1 MTKVYDNNKTLNEKI
16 LKGVNTLANNVAA
29 TLGPKGRNVILH
41 ANGGRPIITKDGV
54 TVAKFVELE
63 DPFENL
69 GAQVVKQASSVTNTT
84 AGEGTTTATV
94 LARAILEHS
103 QKYLAA
109 GASPVDMKRGM
120 DKALTAVVESLDNQ
134 AKPIASED
142 EIANIASISA
152 NNDREIGKLV
162 AMAVTSAGKNGAIT
176 IEEAKSLETSLDL
189 VEGFQFHS
197 GYLSPSFVTNEHRAV
212 LDYHEPYIMIT
223 DQNIDQVEDLLPI
236 LEQVAREGKPLVIVA
251 ENVEGQA
258 LAALIMNTVRG
269 TMKVAAIKAPHYGEE
284 RRNTLKDLA
293 IATGATMVSRETGL
307 HLKDVK
313 LEHLGLAKRIESSK
327 TWTTVVNGKGDNKEV
342 QNRIDLLSAEL
353 EVIEDM
359 HVAELTQSR
368 ITRLSSGVAIIKV
381 GGTTEVEMI
390 EKKHRIEDSLA
401 AVNSARDE
409 GIVPGGGVA
418 LIRSVDC
425 LSDVEVENNDQQ
437 AGVDVIREAILEP
450 IRQMAKNAGLSPDL
464 IVSEVQSAEGS
475 IGYDFANG
483 NVVDMLEAGI
493 LDPKKVTKSA
503 LQNAVSASGT
513 LITTNHAIVELP

>member
-41 ANGGRPIITKDGV
+41 AKEGKPIITKDGV
-54 TVAKFVELE
+54 TVANFIDLE

-69 GAQVVKQASSVTNTT
+69 GAQVIKQAASATNTT
-84 AGEGTTTATV
+84 AGDGTTTATV

-109 GASPVDMKRGM
+109 GSSPVEMKRGM
-120 DKALTAVVESLDNQ
+120 DKALKKIIISLDEQ
-134 AKPIASED
+134 SRHISSEE
-142 EIANIASISA
+142 EITNIASISA

-162 AMAVTSAGKNGAIT
+162 AMAVAAAGKNGAIT

-189 VEGFQFHS
+189 VEGFQFPS
-197 GYLSPSFVTNEHRAV
+197 GYLASAFVTDEKRAI
-212 LDYHEPYIMIT
+212 LDYHEPYIMIA
-223 DQNIDQVEDLLPI
+223 DQGIEQVEDLLPI
-236 LEQVAREGKPLVIVA
+236 LEQVAREAKPLVIVA

-258 LAALIMNTVRG
+258 LAALIMNTARG
-269 TMKVAAIKAPHYGEE
+269 TMKVSAIKAPYYGEE

-293 IATGATMVSRETGL
+293 IATGATIVSRATGL
-307 HLKDVK
+307 NLADVK
-313 LEHLGLAKRIESSK
+313 LEHLGLAKRIEASK
-327 TWTTVVNGKGDNKEV
+327 TWTTIISGMGDKKEI
-342 QNRIDLLSAEL
+342 QKRIELLSAEL
-353 EVIEDM
+353 GVIEDL
-359 HVAELTQSR
+359 HEAEKNQQR

-381 GGTTEVEMI
+381 GGTTEIEMI

-401 AVNSARDE
+401 AIKSAREE
-409 GIVPGGGVA
+409 GIVPGGGIA
-418 LIRSVDC
+418 LIRASET
-425 LSDVEVENNDQQ
+425 LEVETDNADQE
-437 AGVDVIREAILEP
+437 AGVSVVKEAILEP

-464 IVSEVQSAEGS
+464 IIAEVKKLKGS
-475 IGYDFANG
+475 IGYDFANDRI
-483 NVVDMLEAGI
+483 VDMFEAGI

>member
-41 ANGGRPIITKDGV
+41 AKEGKPIITKDGV
-54 TVAKFVELE
+54 TVAKFVDLE

-84 AGEGTTTATV
+84 AGDGTTTATV

-109 GASPVDMKRGM
+109 GSSPVEMKRGM
-120 DKALTAVVESLDNQ
+120 DKALKSVIASLDEQ
-134 AKPIASED
+134 ARSISSEE
-142 EIANIASISA
+142 EIADIASISA
-152 NNDREIGKLV
+152 NNDKEIGKLV
-162 AMAVTSAGKNGAIT
+162 AMAVTAAGKNGAIT
-176 IEEAKSLETSLDL
+176 IEEAKSLDTSLDL
-189 VEGFQFHS
+189 VEGFQFPS
-197 GYLSPSFVTNEHRAV
+197 GYLAAAFVTDEKRAM
-212 LDYHEPYIMIT
+212 LNYNEPYILIS
-223 DQNIDQVEDLLPI
+223 DQNIDQVEELLPI

-293 IATGATMVSRETGL
+293 IATGATMISRDTGL
-307 HLKDVK
+307 SLEETK
-313 LEHLGLAKRIESSK
+313 LEHLGLAKRVEASK
-327 TWTTVVNGKGDNKEV
+327 TWTTIISGMGDKAEI
-342 QNRIDLLSAEL
+342 QKRIDLLSAEL
-353 EVIEDM
+353 NAIEDL
-359 HVAELTQSR
+359 HEAEKNQQR

-401 AVNSARDE
+401 AIKSAREE

-418 LIRSVDC
+418 LIRASEA
-425 LSDVEVENNDQQ
+425 LEVETDNADQE
-437 AGVDVIREAILEP
+437 AGVSVVREAILEP
-450 IRQMAKNAGLSPDL
+450 IKQMAKNAGLSPDL
-464 IVSEVQSAEGS
+464 IIAEVKNLKGS
-475 IGYDFANG
+475 NGYDFANDK
-483 NVVDMLEAGI
+483 VTDMFEAGI

-513 LITTNHAIVELP
+513 LITTNHAIIELP